1 MNKIILIFF
10 IYIFQLSNLSSN
22 EIKLEEV
29 IKGLKSPWSL
39 SFVTDVDILVTE
51 KSGNIFKINLIN
63 KRKDKFS
70 HNLNVL
76 EDRQGGLLEI
86 LYKNKEIFVSYSEN
100 RGNGKSS
107 TSVAKALIKKKKF
120 KFQEYF

>member
-63 KRKDKFS
+63 KRKDNF
-70 HNLNVL
+70 N
-76 EDRQGGLLEI
+76 
-86 LYKNKEIFVSYSEN
+86 
-100 RGNGKSS
+100 
-107 TSVAKALIKKKKF
+107 
-120 KFQEYF
+120 

>member
-1 MNKIILIFF
+1 M
-10 IYIFQLSNLSSN
+10 SNLSSN

-86 LYKNKEIFVSYSEN
+86 LYKNKEIFVSY
-100 RGNGKSS
+100 
-107 TSVAKALIKKKKF
+107 
-120 KFQEYF
+120 